1 VGSDGPWPPANTSD
15 AMLNR
20 LGRFR
25 SAVSRH
31 CDFKQVRPSPVMQAF
46 GSRCRS
52 ASSAFVQRSSCSY
65 PGCAKPNSAAISSHW
80 FSAKAAAAFA
90 VRCAC
95 RRATAVGACSR
106 GRHQRAASRRRPGCG
121 ATRQATDASGSSR
134 WAVPARST
142 QIIASVFPSCHAR
155 GILLHAARHPGQSGI
170 IDREKPGSARRTH
183 ASSFLSLQRR
193 ISRFDHTPPAKGNE
207 TAVPCNDNPPAER
220 LTTSLATT
228 R

>member
-1 VGSDGPWPPANTSD
+1 MGSDGSWPPSKPSE
-15 AMLNR
+15 AMLSR
-20 LGRFR
+20 LGQFR
-25 SAVSRH
+25 SAVSRW
-31 CDFKQVRPSPVMQAF
+31 CDLKQIRAAPGMQTF
-46 GSRCRS
+46 GSPCRS
-52 ASSAFVQRSSCSY
+52 ASSAFLQRSSSSY
-65 PGCAKPNSAAISSHW
+65 PGCAKPNSAAISFHW

-106 GRHQRAASRRRPGCG
+106 GRHQRAASRRRLGCG

-142 QIIASVFPSCHAR
+142 EIIASVFPSGHAR
-155 GILLHAARHPGQSGI
+155 GILLHAARHPGQSSI
-170 IDREKPGSARRTH
+170 VDREEPISARRTH

-193 ISRFDHTPPAKGNE
+193 ISRFDHTPPAKGDE
-207 TAVPCNDNPPAER
+207 TAVPCNENAPAER
-220 LTTSLATT
+220 LTPSLATT